1 MNIGLEIQVRSAD
14 VDRKLQA
21 FFAQI
26 SDRTE
31 MNQAIGERAR
41 ELTRNHLVA
50 IAESR
55 HATAERLGATPS
67 GHWGQAAEK
76 TTFEADG
83 IGATVS
89 VHQRGISR
97 VAHDV
102 EIKPGEGK
110 KYLTIPA
117 IAEAYNQRAYRVPG
131 LHLIFGRKAGEAA
144 RPIALGT
151 GAASEI
157 KYGRIRKDGSR
168 KITHTASQ
176 LGTIWYWLVKSVHQK
191 QDRTLLPSD
200 EEYRLSALAGVR
212 DFLSK

>member
-1 MNIGLEIQVRSAD
+1 MNIGLEIRVRSAD

-21 FFAQI
+21 FFTQI

-50 IAESR
+50 IAQSR
-55 HATAERLGATPS
+55 HATAERLGAAPS

-76 TTFEADG
+76 TTSTADQTGAIVSIAQPG
-83 IGATVS
+83 IG
-89 VHQRGISR
+89 R

-102 EIKPGEGK
+102 EITPGAGK
-110 KYLTIPA
+110 TYLTIAA
-117 IAEAYNQRAYRVPG
+117 IADAYNKKATTVPD
-131 LHLIFGRKAGEAA
+131 L
-144 RPIALGT
+144 T
-151 GAASEI
+151 MM
-157 KYGRIRKDGSR
+157 IRWKDGQRRAVALVQSHGQG
-168 KITHTASQ
+168 KEKTVTV
-176 LGTIWYWLVKSVHQK
+176 WYWLVKSVHQK

-212 DFLSK
+212 DFVDRLLASS